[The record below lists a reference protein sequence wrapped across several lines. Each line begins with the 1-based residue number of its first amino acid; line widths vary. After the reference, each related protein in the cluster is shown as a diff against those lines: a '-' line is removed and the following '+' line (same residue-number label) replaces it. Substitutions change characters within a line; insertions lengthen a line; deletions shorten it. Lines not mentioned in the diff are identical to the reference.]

1 MAREGLETVEDR
13 TLCSRIV
20 AEYLEMPGLIVTI
33 PQASRLWHIDAPR
46 CTRLLDSLRATG
58 FLRRSGDSYVRAD
71 AGREAA

>member
-1 MAREGLETVEDR
+1 
-13 TLCSRIV
+13 
-20 AEYLEMPGLIVTI
+20 MPGLIVTI